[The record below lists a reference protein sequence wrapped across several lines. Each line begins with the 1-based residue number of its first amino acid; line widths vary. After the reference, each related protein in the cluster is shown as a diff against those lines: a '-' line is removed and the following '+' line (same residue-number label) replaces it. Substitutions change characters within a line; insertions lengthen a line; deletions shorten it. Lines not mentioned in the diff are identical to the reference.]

1 MNIPYVL
8 LKRDANTQYVETT
21 SMDTEF
27 ILDQCDIITQMAKYI
42 PVLNIKHPKYLKQ
55 TPPLGTGHNTAAT
68 LCEGMLHNFKNGQYT
83 FSLKQLEALVDVFK
97 LGEDNIE
104 GFEAIVIAE
113 VPKLP
118 KLRVPVVEEQSGTTI
133 GELFDLSGYEPTSI
147 IFTKKI

>member
-1 MNIPYVL
+1 MSKIIPYVL

-21 SMDTEF
+21 TMDTEF

-83 FSLKQLEALVDVFK
+83 FSLKQLEALVEVFK
-97 LGEDNIE
+97 LGEDNIQ
-104 GFEAIVIAE
+104 GFESIVIEA

-118 KLRVPVVEEQSGTTI
+118 KLKVPKNLETPTSTI
-133 GELFDLSGYEPTSI
+133 GELFDVESI
-147 IFTKKI
+147 MVVYKPRV